1 MTASL
6 VAVFKRA
13 IAVVGVLALPLTACS
28 QSSGGAAA
36 NEKISVVASF
46 YPVHEAVQRIG
57 RDRVQATNLTPAGA
71 EPHDLELTP
80 KQVDQ
85 ILDADVL
92 LYMGGGFQPAV
103 EETVQDR
110 SNGVT
115 VDLLAAL
122 SSHLRKAEG
131 EEGHGEDGHEEE
143 NLPGGMDPH
152 VWLDPTLLAAIANEV
167 GAALTRADP
176 AGASAYQQ
184 NAAVYGAELE
194 ALHKEFSDGLR
205 DCDRHVVVTA
215 HAAFGY
221 LAARYGLV
229 QESIAGVSP
238 EAEPDPKRLAELAD
252 LVERE
257 GVTTIFSEELVSP
270 RVAETLAREA
280 GVQTAVL
287 NPLEGLTPEELTQG
301 EDYASVMRENL
312 STLRVA
318 LGCR

>member
-1 MTASL
+1 MVVYQRAMAV
-6 VAVFKRA
+6 VAVF
-13 IAVVGVLALPLTACS
+13 VLVLASCS
-28 QSSGGAAA
+28 QSSGGAAS
-36 NEKISVVASF
+36 NGKISVAANF
-46 YPVHEAVQRIG
+46 YPVYEAVQRIG
-57 RDRVQATNLTPAGA
+57 GDRVQATNLTPAGA

-85 ILDADVL
+85 ILDADLL

-110 SNGVT
+110 SDGVT
-115 VDLLAAL
+115 VDLLSAL
-122 SSHLRKAEG
+122 SSHLRKIEG
-131 EEGHGEDGHEEE
+131 EES
-143 NLPGGMDPH
+143 LPGGTDPH
-152 VWLDPTLLAAIANEV
+152 VWLDPMLMAAIANEV
-167 GAALTRADP
+167 GAALARADP
-176 AGASAYQQ
+176 AGASEYQQ
-184 NAAVYGAELE
+184 TAAAYGADLE
-194 ALHKEFSDGLR
+194 ALHQEFSAGLS
-205 DCDRHVVVTA
+205 DCDRSVIVTA

-221 LAARYGLV
+221 LVARYGLT

-252 LVERE
+252 LVMRE
-257 GVTTIFSEELVSP
+257 GITTIFTEELVSP

-287 NPLEGLTPEELTQG
+287 NPLEGLTPEELTRG
-301 EDYASVMRENL
+301 EDYASVMRQNL

>member
-1 MTASL
+1 MVGARRAGYRNAVL
-6 VAVFKRA
+6 VLAIVLLPLAACSQPSGGSRSNGT
-13 IAVVGVLALPLTACS
+13 IAVV
-28 QSSGGAAA
+28 A
-36 NEKISVVASF
+36 NF
-46 YPVHEAVQRIG
+46 YPVYEAVQRVG
-57 RDRVQATNLTPAGA
+57 GDRVQATNLTPAGA

-122 SSHLRKAEG
+122 SAHLRKAEG
-131 EEGHGEDGHEEE
+131 EES
-143 NLPGGMDPH
+143 LPGGTDPH
-152 VWLDPTLLAAIANEV
+152 VWLDPMLTASVAGEV
-167 GAALTRADP
+167 GAALARADP
-176 AGASAYQQ
+176 AGAPEYQR
-184 NAAVYGAELE
+184 NAAAYRSEIE
-194 ALHKEFSDGLR
+194 RLHQEFSEGLR
-205 DCDRHVVVTA
+205 DCDRRVIVTA

-221 LAARYGLV
+221 LAARYGLM

-238 EAEPDPKRLAELAD
+238 EAEPDPRRLAELAD
-252 LVERE
+252 LVKRQ
-257 GVTTIFSEELVSP
+257 GVTTIFTEELVSP

-280 GVQTAVL
+280 GVRTAVL

-301 EDYASVMRENL
+301 EDYASVMRQNL